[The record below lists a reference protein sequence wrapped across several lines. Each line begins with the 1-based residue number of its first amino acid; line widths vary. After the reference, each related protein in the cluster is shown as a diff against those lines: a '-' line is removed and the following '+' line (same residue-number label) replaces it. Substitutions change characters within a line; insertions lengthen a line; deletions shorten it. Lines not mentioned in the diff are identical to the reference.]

1 MIRGGR
7 QRPRPSAGGEGPA
20 LLMLPFLDALFAALG
35 VFVVVFAVTA
45 IQARIEPHPP
55 PADLLVLLDDDGVHV
70 TVADG
75 RSRPPARGAVY
86 TEQAAADLLAPALVD
101 AASRLGRPP
110 RLVVAF
116 GQAAIDQNKRLR
128 RALDRLAEG
137 PSRDDSSL
145 VAGDPDAVADDAGLA
160 FQVRWVPL
168 TGDQAHD
175 LDQILPRVLRLA
187 PAPSE
192 S

>member
-1 MIRGGR
+1 MIRGRR
-7 QRPRPSAGGEGPA
+7 QRPSAGEEGPA

-70 TVADG
+70 TVTDG

-86 TEQAAADLLAPALVD
+86 TEQAAADLLAPAVV
-101 AASRLGRPP
+101 AAAGRLGRPP

-137 PSRDDSSL
+137 PSPDGPSL
-145 VAGDPDAVADDAGLA
+145 TGGDPPGVADDAGLA

-168 TGDQAHD
+168 TGDEARD
-175 LDQILPRVLRLA
+175 LDQVLPRVLRPA
-187 PAPSE
+187 PTPSE